1 MEKCIEPMNDEP
13 IFFSGFDACAFIQDL
28 ENQTN

>member
-1 MEKCIEPMNDEP
+1 MNDEP

-28 ENQTN
+28 ENQTNWTSFNHN